1 MQFEQAGLSFA
12 DVKNINL
19 TDIDKSWL
27 AGFSDLLI
35 STKKD
40 FANFKYADVL
50 NNTEHK
56 FWDFCDNYVELVKT
70 RSYQQHDL
78 DIGKS
83 ALCALYTSLS
93 ILIRLFAPFMPFV
106 TEQVSDWLD
115 LSGNIFDSKY
125 NSVHLMPWPEYSDLE
140 LGIDINKD
148 LNKNIFTDTIEI
160 LDSVR
165 SQKTKQQVSLK
176 AELASLEISC
186 NENNKDNIIFK
197 EIGDSNNKAVD
208 SGEIK
213 SGFFEV
219 KIKLV

>member
-1 MQFEQAGLSFA
+1 
-12 DVKNINL
+12 
-19 TDIDKSWL
+19 
-27 AGFSDLLI
+27 
-35 STKKD
+35 
-40 FANFKYADVL
+40 
-50 NNTEHK
+50 
-56 FWDFCDNYVELVKT
+56 
-70 RSYQQHDL
+70 
-78 DIGKS
+78 
-83 ALCALYTSLS
+83 
-93 ILIRLFAPFMPFV
+93 MPFV

-186 NENNKDNIIFK
+186 NENNKDNIIKGLDDLANASNISPDNIIFK
-197 EIGDSNNKAVD
+197 EIGDSNIKAVD
-208 SGEIK
+208 YGDIK